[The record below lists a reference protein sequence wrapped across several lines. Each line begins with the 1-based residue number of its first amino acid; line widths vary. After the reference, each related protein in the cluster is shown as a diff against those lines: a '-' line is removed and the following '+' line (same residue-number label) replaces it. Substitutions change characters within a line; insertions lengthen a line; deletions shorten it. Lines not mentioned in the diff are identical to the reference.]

1 MMTKWSSLPV
11 QGHFNMEAH
20 SLEGGRT
27 ALRVENLC
35 VAFRV
40 AKGMLKAVDGVSFAL
55 EHGQTLGVVGESG
68 SGKTVTAL
76 SLLRLLETPPAEI
89 KSGRVLLHER
99 DILQLSERE
108 ISDVRGREIAMI
120 FQEPMT
126 SLNPVKRVGVQVG
139 EPLLRHLGLAPNEAR
154 RRAIELFDRVGIPS
168 PGQTV
173 DRYPHELSGG
183 MRQRVMIAMAI
194 ACEPKVLI
202 ADEPTTALDVTIQA
216 QILELIVSQQ
226 ERSGTAILLITHDLA
241 VIAETAH
248 RVAVMYAGRIVEMA
262 DVRTLFEAARHPY
275 TQGLLRSIPQIT
287 RERPDR
293 LAEIAGMVPNLADLG
308 AGCAF
313 ANRCERVEDRCRR
326 EAPPLSPIGSGHD
339 AACWRANDA

>member
-1 MMTKWSSLPV
+1 MMTEWSSRPV
-11 QGHFNMEAH
+11 QGHFNMKAH

-27 ALRVENLC
+27 ALRVEDLS

-40 AKGMLKAVDGVSFAL
+40 TNGMLKAVDGVSFAL
-55 EHGQTLGVVGESG
+55 EHGQTLGMVGESG

-89 KSGRVLLHER
+89 KSGRVLFGEQ
-99 DILQLSERE
+99 DILQLGERA

-126 SLNPVKRVGVQVG
+126 SLNPVKRVGTQVG
-139 EPLLRHLGLAPNEAR
+139 EPLLRHLGLASKEAR
-154 RRAIELFDRVGIPS
+154 RRVVDLFERVGIPS
-168 PGQTV
+168 AEQTI

-216 QILELIVSQQ
+216 QILELIVGLQD
-226 ERSGTAILLITHDLA
+226 RLGTAILLITHDLA
-241 VIAETAH
+241 VVAETAH

-262 DVRTLFEAARHPY
+262 DVKTIFDGARHPY
-275 TQGLLRSIPQIT
+275 TQGLLRSIPLIS
-287 RERPDR
+287 RERPDQ
-293 LAEIAGMVPNLADLG
+293 LNEIAGMVPNLAHLG

-313 ANRCERVEDRCRR
+313 ASRCERVQDRCRR
-326 EAPPLSPIGSGHD
+326 EAPPLGPIRAGHD
-339 AACWRANDA
+339 VACWRANDA